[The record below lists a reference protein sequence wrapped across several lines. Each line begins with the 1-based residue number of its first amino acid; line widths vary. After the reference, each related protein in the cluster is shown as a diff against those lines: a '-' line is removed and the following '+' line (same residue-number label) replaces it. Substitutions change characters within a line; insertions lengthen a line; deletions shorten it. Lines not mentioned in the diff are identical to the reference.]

1 MKIHWFS
8 VTVFAPYEHAL
19 DVWQKFFELELGDL
33 VDTARAGRGFQHIS
47 VALKETKLYYDPI
60 PQKDTNLNLPY
71 YYHLEFTGEG
81 CECVIPTHFQDL
93 LFELNHDGVLFRV
106 TRLDVAWDGL
116 SFTPYEFY
124 KKIESAEVVT
134 TAKRETLSYFVQ
146 PFDICDDGQIGNEGC
161 YIGSRNSERFVRVY
175 NKRGLTRFEIVYKND
190 RANAVSIDLFQYHY
204 SDWDFVSREHV
215 LDYINFPDWS
225 LWSDFIK
232 YAQQAELHI
241 SPARKVSLI
250 KIEKW
255 LYRQVSVALSV
266 YYDVH
271 GWENA
276 QSYIDRMLFEAQNSR
291 DRSRYKSILAL
302 APQPETFEVLKV
314 PEIHTFL
321 DDIEFPSP
329 KEMK

>member
-8 VTVFAPYEHAL
+8 VTVFAPFEHAHDMWL
-19 DVWQKFFELELGDL
+19 KFFHLELGDL
-33 VDTARAGRGFQHIS
+33 VDTVRAGRGFQHIS

-60 PQKDTNLNLPY
+60 PQKDINLNLPY
-71 YYHLEFTGEG
+71 YYHFEFTGEG
-81 CECVIPTHFQDL
+81 CECVIPTHFQDF
-93 LFELNHDGVLFRV
+93 LFALNQDGVMFRV

-116 SFTPYEFY
+116 SFTPKEFY
-124 KKIESAEVVT
+124 ERIVSGDVVT
-134 TAKRETLSYFVQ
+134 SAKRGTLSYFCQ
-146 PFDICDDGQIGNEGC
+146 PFDICEDGQIGNEGC
-161 YIGSRNSERFVRVY
+161 YIGSRTSERFVRVY
-175 NKRGLTRFEIVYKND
+175 NKRGLTRFEIVYKAD
-190 RANAVSIDLFQYHY
+190 RANSVSFDMFQYHY

-225 LWSDFIK
+225 LWSDFVK
-232 YAQQAELHI
+232 HAQQADLHI

-276 QSYIDRMLFEAQNSR
+276 QSYIDRMLLEASNSR
-291 DRSRYKSILAL
+291 DRTRYKSVLVLAS
-302 APQPETFEVLKV
+302 QKETFEALEV
-314 PEIHTFL
+314 PDVHTFL
-321 DDIEFPSP
+321 DDIEFPLPEVVS
-329 KEMK
+329 